1 MAIFYSIFISIGLK
15 QNEPANIIRNIIKH
29 STKYYNMKIKL
40 YGERNTGTNYIEQLI
55 KINCMDNTLITGVV
69 PRSLSIPVL
78 KMDKI
83 KVLRRYSEQ
92 IRDLYFKMYFC
103 NNYGWKHSIVNAE
116 KIINCNNFCN
126 TFFLCILKNPYSWI
140 LSIYNKPYHIQSNK
154 SIYFNEFITK
164 PWKTVER
171 ENAPKYFNNI
181 IHMWN
186 EKAKSYY
193 HLKKLIR
200 NVKIVK
206 YEDVL
211 FDYNI
216 LIYLLKSLNINVGNN
231 NIHTSTKDINKDFK
245 FYYDYYINEK
255 WKTKYQN
262 IELEVINT
270 YLDIELMK
278 KIGYEKFGP

>member
-1 MAIFYSIFISIGLK
+1 
-15 QNEPANIIRNIIKH
+15 
-29 STKYYNMKIKL
+29 MKIKL